1 MADHLIDEVD
11 EALRRE
17 RLETFWKRFGQY
29 VVVGSIG
36 ILLLTVGVV
45 VWQNHEAS
53 RRREWTSA
61 MLDAAAG
68 LEEKKYKKTAAALAR
83 AGESADDEL
92 AAMTQL
98 WRAELA
104 LTQERKNDALEALE
118 VVSSDDVYG
127 HYASLLRL
135 AATGEELPPKPEIFR
150 YTALEARAARFLE
163 DGQAGEAASVLKK
176 LAEDATTP
184 QSMRTRAQ
192 LLQGRADTAPASAPV
207 PASGQ

>member
-29 VVVGSIG
+29 VVAGSIG
-36 ILLLTVGVV
+36 ILLLTVGAV

-53 RRREWTSA
+53 RRRAWTSA

-68 LEEKKYKKTAAALAR
+68 MEEKKYKEMAAALAR

-92 AAMTQL
+92 AAITQL
-98 WRAELA
+98 WRAEMA
-104 LTQERKNDALEALE
+104 LKQENKNAAMEALEA
-118 VVSSDDVYG
+118 VSSDDVYG

-150 YTALEARAARFLE
+150 YTALETRASRFLE
-163 DGQAGEAASVLKK
+163 DGQAGEAAPVFGK
-176 LAEDATTP
+176 LAEDAATP
-184 QSMRTRAQ
+184 QSMRERAK
-192 LLQGRADTAPASAPV
+192 LLQGHAAAVSSSASD
-207 PASGQ
+207 SGQ